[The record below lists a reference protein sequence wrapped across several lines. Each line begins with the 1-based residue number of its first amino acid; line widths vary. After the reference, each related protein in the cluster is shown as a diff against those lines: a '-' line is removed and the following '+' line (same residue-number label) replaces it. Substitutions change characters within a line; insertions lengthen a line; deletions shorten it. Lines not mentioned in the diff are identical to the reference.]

1 LVVFI
6 LNGFQSAN
14 EMKHRRKFLHLA
26 AGVAAL
32 PVVSNIARAQTYPWR
47 PVRIIVGFTAGSATD
62 ITARLFAQKLNEAW
76 NVPVTVENIPGAGG
90 SVGAERVAKS
100 APDGSTFYWGA
111 NGAMTINPSL
121 QPSPTFDPV
130 RDLAPIA
137 RVLVMPSI
145 LAVNNEVP
153 AKTVAE
159 LFALAK
165 AQPGKLSFASPGVG
179 TPQHIAGELLKNLAG
194 VDIVHVPYRGA
205 ILTDLIG
212 GRVTMTLQNMGV
224 ILPIIRDGK
233 LRALAVTSLRRSPII
248 SELPTLAESG
258 FPGFEV
264 ISWFGLLAPTATPA
278 VIIDKVHA
286 ELERIVANADMRERI
301 AQLGLEASV
310 NSPEEFAVVI
320 KTDTAKWAKVIRA
333 ANIKAE

>member
-1 LVVFI
+1 
-6 LNGFQSAN
+6 
-14 EMKHRRKFLHLA
+14 MKLPRRQFLHLA

-32 PVVSNIARAQTYPWR
+32 PAASLMASAQGYPLR
-47 PVRIIVGFTAGSATD
+47 PVRIVVGFTAGSATD

-76 NVPVTVENIPGAGG
+76 KVPVTVENIPGAGG

-100 APDGSTFYWGA
+100 VPDGSTLYWGA

-121 QPSPTFDPV
+121 QSSPAFDPV

-153 AKTVAE
+153 AKSVAD

-179 TPQHIAGELLKNLAG
+179 TPQHIAGELLKSLAG

-205 ILTDLIG
+205 VFTDVIG

-224 ILPIIRDGK
+224 ILPVVRGGK
-233 LRALAVTSLRRSPII
+233 LRGLAVTSLKRSPII

-258 FPGFEV
+258 FPDFEA
-264 ISWFGLLAPTATPA
+264 ISWFGLLAPAGTPG
-278 VIIDKVHA
+278 VVVGKVHA
-286 ELERIVANADMRERI
+286 DIVQIAEQADMRERI
-301 AQLGLEASV
+301 VELGLEVSLK
-310 NSPEEFAVVI
+310 SPEEFAAVI

-333 ANIKAE
+333 ANIKPE

>member
-1 LVVFI
+1 
-6 LNGFQSAN
+6 
-14 EMKHRRKFLHLA
+14 MKLPRRQFLHLA

-32 PVVSNIARAQTYPWR
+32 PAASLMASAQGYPSR
-47 PVRIIVGFTAGSATD
+47 PVRIVVGFTAGSATD

-76 NVPVTVENIPGAGG
+76 KVPVTVENIPGAGG

-100 APDGSTFYWGA
+100 VPDGSTLYWGA

-121 QPSPTFDPV
+121 QPSPAFDPV

-153 AKTVAE
+153 AKSVAD

-179 TPQHIAGELLKNLAG
+179 TPQHIAGELLKSLAG

-205 ILTDLIG
+205 VFTDVIG

-224 ILPIIRDGK
+224 ILPVVRGGK
-233 LRALAVTSLRRSPII
+233 LRGLAVTSLKRSPII

-258 FPGFEV
+258 FPDFEA
-264 ISWFGLLAPTATPA
+264 ISWFGLLAPAGTPG
-278 VIIDKVHA
+278 VVVGKVHA
-286 ELERIVANADMRERI
+286 DIVQIAEQADMRERI
-301 AQLGLEASV
+301 VELGLEVSLK
-310 NSPEEFAVVI
+310 SPEEFAAVI

-333 ANIKAE
+333 ANIKPE

>member
-1 LVVFI
+1 MAFH
-6 LNGFQSAN
+6 NGN

-32 PVVSNIARAQTYPWR
+32 AVVSNITRSQTYPWR

-62 ITARLFAQKLNEAW
+62 ITARLFAQKLNETW
-76 NVPVTVENIPGAGG
+76 SVPVTVENIPGAGG

-121 QPSPTFDPV
+121 QPSPTFDPI

-145 LAVNNEVP
+145 LAVNDEVP
-153 AKTVAE
+153 ARTVAE

-165 AQPGKLSFASPGVG
+165 AQPGKLSFATPGVG

-205 ILTDLIG
+205 ILTDVIG
-212 GRVTMTLQNMGV
+212 GRVTMTLQNVGV
-224 ILPIIRDGK
+224 ILPVIRDGK

-248 SELPTLAESG
+248 SDLPTLAESG
-258 FPGFEV
+258 FPDFEV
-264 ISWFGLLAPTATPA
+264 ISWFGLLAPAATPA

-286 ELERIVANADMRERI
+286 EVVRIVANADLRERI

-333 ANIKAE
+333 ANIKAD